1 MGWRRRSVEEKDK
14 WKGRSDDPFRAL
26 DENFNRFGDE
36 NIVDDDFEDDLEDW
50 GGVGRSSGKEEEIN

>member
-1 MGWRRRSVEEKDK
+1 MEGEKESN
-14 WKGRSDDPFRAL
+14 SDDPFRAL

-36 NIVDDDFEDDLEDW
+36 NIVDDDLEDDLEDW